1 MYQDENENSRRKINE
16 IGMRIQQPKNSAPS
30 NIQITAEQIIKEAQA
45 HRTDELKIPIQ
56 RINDDDELDEYKLK
70 KRKQQQ

>member
-1 MYQDENENSRRKINE
+1 MYQDDLDNNRQNIAE

-30 NIQITAEQIIKEAQA
+30 NLQITAEQIIKEAQA

-56 RINDDDELDEYKLK
+56 RINDED
-70 KRKQQQ
+70 